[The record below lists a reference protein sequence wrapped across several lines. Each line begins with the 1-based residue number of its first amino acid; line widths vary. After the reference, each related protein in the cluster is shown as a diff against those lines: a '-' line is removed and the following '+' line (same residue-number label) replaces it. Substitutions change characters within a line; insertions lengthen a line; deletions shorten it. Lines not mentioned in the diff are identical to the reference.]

1 MRVKEM
7 DKKIKKTIKID
18 RMMTKRNFEYLKG
31 KDDPLKTVKSSKGK
45 IDMKIS
51 KIMRTYFEE
60 FLNKINCFETTF
72 QEMELLGQELVKLM
86 DKVRNY
92 FKLNQGG

>member
-7 DKKIKKTIKID
+7 DKKIKKNIKID
-18 RMMTKRNFEYLKG
+18 RMMTKRNFEYLKE

-51 KIMRTYFEE
+51 KIVRKYFEE

-72 QEMELLGQELVKLM
+72 QEMELLGLELVKLM
-86 DKVRNY
+86 DKV
-92 FKLNQGG
+92 GGGSL